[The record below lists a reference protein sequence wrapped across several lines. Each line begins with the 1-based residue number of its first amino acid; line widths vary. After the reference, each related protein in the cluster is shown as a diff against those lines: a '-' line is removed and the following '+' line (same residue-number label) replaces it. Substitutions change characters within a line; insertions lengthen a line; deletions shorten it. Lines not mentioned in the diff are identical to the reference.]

1 MLNWIKSLKKKV
13 SSSKRS
19 RSFLTRTLDNQK
31 EAFANSSEIAREV
44 DYFKENI
51 SKIQTAED
59 LVADR
64 RLLKVA
70 LESFGLGEDI
80 NNKFFIRKVLEDGT
94 SADDALANRLSDK
107 RYLEFSKAFGFGD
120 LPVPNTVLS
129 DFGSKITS
137 AFKERQFEAAI
148 GDQNEDFRL
157 ALGIERD
164 LTDIAGKDL
173 QEDTLWFTVMGNPP
187 LRKVFET
194 AFNLPESFGTLDLDK
209 QLETFKDKAQ
219 SAFGDSGIKQFA
231 STEKL
236 KDLTQLFLLR
246 ADVQAL
252 NLNLGSSQ
260 TALTL
265 LQNISIPRISLF

>member
-1 MLNWIKSLKKKV
+1 MFQPVVPFGGFSGW
-13 SSSKRS
+13 
-19 RSFLTRTLDNQK
+19 SFLTRTLDNQK
-31 EAFANSSEIAREV
+31 EAFANSAEIAREV

-51 SKIQTAED
+51 NKIQTAKD

-107 RYLEFSKAFGFGD
+107 RYLEFSQAFGFGD
-120 LPVPNTVLS
+120 FPVPNTVLS

-173 QEDTLWFTVMGNPP
+173 QEDTLWFTVMGSPP
-187 LRKVFET
+187 LRKVFEI
-194 AFNLPESFGTLDLDK
+194 AFNLPQSFGTLDLDK
-209 QLETFKDKAQ
+209 QLETFKGKAQ
-219 SAFGDSGIKQFA
+219 SAFGDSGIKQFT

-236 KDLTQLFLLR
+236 EDLTRLFLLR

-252 NLNLGSSQ
+252 NISLGSSQ

-265 LQNISIPRISLF
+265 LQNISNPRISLL

>member
-1 MLNWIKSLKKKV
+1 MFQPVVPFGGFSGW
-13 SSSKRS
+13 
-19 RSFLTRTLDNQK
+19 SFLNRTLDNQK
-31 EAFANSSEIAREV
+31 EAFANSSEISREV
-44 DYFKENI
+44 NYFKENV

-107 RYLEFSKAFGFGD
+107 RYLEFSQAFGFGD

-129 DFGSKITS
+129 DFGTKITS
-137 AFKERQFEAAI
+137 AFKERRFEAAI

-157 ALGIERD
+157 ALGIGRD

-173 QEDTLWFTVMGNPP
+173 SEDTLWFTVMGNPP

-194 AFNLPESFGTLDLDK
+194 AFNLPQSFGALDLDK
-209 QLETFKDKAQ
+209 QLETFKGKAR
-219 SAFGDSGIKQFA
+219 SAFGDSGIKQFT

-236 KDLTQLFLLR
+236 GDLTRLFLLR

-252 NLNLGSSQ
+252 NVNLGSSQ

-265 LQNISIPRISLF
+265 LQNMSSSSTSLF

>member
-1 MLNWIKSLKKKV
+1 MFQPVVPFGGFSGW
-13 SSSKRS
+13 
-19 RSFLTRTLDNQK
+19 SFLTRTLDNQK

-94 SADDALANRLSDK
+94 SEDDALANRLSDK

-120 LPVPNTVLS
+120 LPAPNTVLS

-194 AFNLPESFGTLDLDK
+194 AFNLPESFGALDLDK
-209 QLETFKDKAQ
+209 QLETLKDKAQ

-265 LQNISIPRISLF
+265 LQNISIPRTSLF

>member
-1 MLNWIKSLKKKV
+1 MFQPVVPFGGFSGW
-13 SSSKRS
+13 
-19 RSFLTRTLDNQK
+19 SFLNRTLDNQK
-31 EAFANSSEIAREV
+31 EAFANSSEITREV

-64 RLLKVA
+64 TLLKVA
-70 LESFGLGEDI
+70 LDAFGLGDDI

-94 SADDALANRLSDK
+94 LTEDALANKLSDK
-107 RYLEFSKAFGFGD
+107 RYLKLSQAFGFGD
-120 LPVPNTVLS
+120 FSTPRTVLS
-129 DFGSKITS
+129 DFGAEITS
-137 AFKERQFEAAI
+137 AFKELQFETAI
-148 GDQNEDFRL
+148 GDENENFRL
-157 ALGIERD
+157 ALGVNRE
-164 LTDIAGKDL
+164 LSEIANKGL
-173 QEDTLWFTVMGNPP
+173 QDDTLWFTVMGNPP

-194 AFNLPESFGTLDLDK
+194 AFNLPQSFGTLDLDK

-231 STEKL
+231 SPEKL
-236 KDLTQLFLLR
+236 EDLTQLFLLR

-252 NLNLGSSQ
+252 NVNVGSSQ

-265 LQNISIPRISLF
+265 LQSMSSSSTSLL